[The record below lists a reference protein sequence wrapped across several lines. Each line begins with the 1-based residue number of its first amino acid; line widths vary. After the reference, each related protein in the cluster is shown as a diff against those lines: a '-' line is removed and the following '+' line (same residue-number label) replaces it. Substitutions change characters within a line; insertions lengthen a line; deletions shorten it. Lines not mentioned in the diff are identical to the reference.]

1 MFKVCTSV
9 SVKVVTDQISS
20 KAEVMYRIHMTKN
33 QENLHVRQT
42 ISKISASALNHPF
55 TLCAMFLSHD
65 NLLLACHLIS
75 CEIQNTEY

>member
-42 ISKISASALNHPF
+42 ISKISASALTTPSLYVRCF
-55 TLCAMFLSHD
+55 YLMIIF
-65 NLLLACHLIS
+65 
-75 CEIQNTEY
+75 Y